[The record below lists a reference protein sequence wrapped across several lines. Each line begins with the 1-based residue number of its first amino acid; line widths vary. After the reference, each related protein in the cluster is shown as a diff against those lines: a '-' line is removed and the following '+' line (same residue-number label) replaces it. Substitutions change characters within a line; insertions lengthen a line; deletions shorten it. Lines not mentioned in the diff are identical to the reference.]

1 MWLALDQLFL
11 DAKFGLRQLGRA
23 PLVATVAVVTLAL
36 GIGLNTA
43 VFSLVHAVLLR
54 PLPYPD
60 ADRLTWIAPHHD
72 QTGQDTSG
80 SRGDFLL
87 WKQQTHLFEK
97 MAAYGTQDL
106 NLVAGGAA
114 TQERI
119 ASIGGDFWAI
129 TGARP
134 VVGRLLLDGDEQ
146 GLVLSYGLYQ
156 RRFGGRPAVI
166 GQALQIGG
174 ASFTIVGVL
183 PETFR
188 VTFPQQTAPGDEQRD
203 LDAFIALP
211 RGHEPPGRII
221 TPTSRPAPP
230 WIRVVG
236 RLRSGVG
243 VAHARSEMQALHAR
257 LQREYPRH
265 PFLIRSLRVLPLKDK
280 LGENVRVS
288 LLVLQGAVAFVL
300 LIAIANVAMLLLEQ
314 ASRRTRETAI
324 RAALGA
330 GRRRL
335 LSQFL
340 VESVVLALIA
350 GTAAVFVAYATV
362 PLLASVAP
370 FEITGVADVVVD
382 GSVLVFTLSMSLA
395 TAVLFAW
402 APIFE
407 TSRATLVSTLGG
419 TTPSAT
425 SGRTRT
431 QGLLIS
437 LEVALA
443 LLLLTAAGLMV
454 KSLWQLQ
461 SPSAG
466 FRPHGTYTMRI
477 PLSGPRYE
485 DLGQK
490 YAYIEQLLQR
500 LERMPGVE
508 AAGIAASTYN
518 LPVAVGGV
526 VPANPS
532 SPPFVAVRMVSPA
545 YLRAMGVSLARGRW
559 PTADETLDAMVVN
572 ETFARKVVPNGDPIG
587 RTIGGSFLSGTIVG
601 VVHDFAFARL
611 DGEAMPELYYP
622 WQRSPATP
630 SVVVA
635 VRMPESAVS
644 VVRDAV
650 EDLDRTQPVYQFQS
664 LEQSLAESVA
674 PRRFNMLL
682 LQVYA
687 ASAALMAL
695 VGTFGVVARSVARR
709 TRETAVRIA
718 VGARP
723 GAVVRM
729 IVRQA
734 MAYVLLGIGAGVAA
748 TLGLGQV
755 MRGLLLWRRAARC
768 ADDRRRGDRPG
779 GRRAHRL
786 LCAGGEG
793 GPGRPCHRTP
803 TGLTESFVESGVTLD
818 PVQSADTELM

>member
-80 SRGDFLL
+80 SRGDFLH

-119 ASIGGDFWAI
+119 ASIGGDFWRSRGAAGGRPSAAGRRRA
-129 TGARP
+129 GARA
-134 VVGRLLLDGDEQ
+134 VVH
-146 GLVLSYGLYQ
+146 GLYQ

-265 PFLIRSLRVLPLKDK
+265 PFLIRSFRVLPLKDK

-382 GSVLVFTLSMSLA
+382 GSVLGFTLSLSLA

-402 APIFE
+402 APIVE
-407 TSRATLVSTLGG
+407 TSRATLGSTLGG

-532 SPPFVAVRMVSPA
+532 SPPFVAVRMVSTA

-559 PTADETLDAMVVN
+559 PTAEETLDAMVVN

-635 VRMPESAVS
+635 VRMPESVVS

-650 EDLDRTQPVYQFQS
+650 EDLNRTQPVYQFQS

-709 TRETAVRIA
+709 TRRDSRADRRGRPARGRRAHDRPPGDGLRTPGHRGRRGRHAG
-718 VGARP
+718 VGAGHARS
-723 GAVVRM
+723 A
-729 IVRQA
+729 
-734 MAYVLLGIGAGVAA
+734 
-748 TLGLGQV
+748 
-755 MRGLLLWRRAARC
+755 LWRRAARC

-786 LCAGGEG
+786 RCTGGEG

-803 TGLTESFVESGVTLD
+803 TGLTESFVESGT
-818 PVQSADTELM
+818 

>member
-1 MWLALDQLFL
+1 MWLPLDQLRL

-23 PLVATVAVVTLAL
+23 PLVTAVAVVTLAL

-60 ADRLTWIAPHHD
+60 PERVLWIAPHKE
-72 QTGQDTSG
+72 GWGDTSA
-80 SRGDFLL
+80 SPGDYRI
-87 WKQQTHLFEK
+87 WRQQTRLFEK
-97 MAAYGTQDL
+97 MTAYGTQDL
-106 NLVAGGAA
+106 NLVVGGKAS
-114 TQERI
+114 QERI
-119 ASIGGDFWAI
+119 ASVGGDFWAI

-134 VVGRLLLDGDEQ
+134 VLGRLTADDEEQ
-146 GLVLSYGLYQ
+146 GLVVSYGLFQ
-156 RRFGGRPAVI
+156 RRFGGQPAAI

-174 ASFTIVGVL
+174 APFTIVGVL
-183 PETFR
+183 PQSFR
-188 VTFPQQTAPGDEQRD
+188 VTFPQHTAPGDELRD
-203 LDAFIALP
+203 LDAFISLP
-211 RGHEPPGRII
+211 PGREPPGKFIV
-221 TPTSRPAPP
+221 PTSRPAPP
-230 WIRVVG
+230 WVRVVG
-236 RLRSGVG
+236 KLRADVG
-243 VAHARSEMQALHAR
+243 VARARTEMQALHAR

-265 PFLIRSLRVLPLKDK
+265 PAMMRSLRVLPLQDK
-280 LGENVRVS
+280 LVENVRVS
-288 LLVLQGAVAFVL
+288 LLVLQGAVGFVL
-300 LIAIANVAMLLLEQ
+300 LIAIANVANLLLEQ

-324 RAALGA
+324 RAVLGA

-350 GTAAVFVAYATV
+350 GTTAVLVAYAAV
-362 PLLASVAP
+362 PVLASVAP
-370 FEITGVADVVVD
+370 FAVTGVADVAVD
-382 GSVLVFTLSMSLA
+382 GPVLLFTLLMSLA
-395 TAVLFAW
+395 TAVLFTW
-402 APIFE
+402 APVFE
-407 TSRATLVSTLGG
+407 TSRTSLLSTLGG

-425 SGRTRT
+425 SGSTRT

-461 SPSAG
+461 MHPAG
-466 FRPHGTYTMRI
+466 FRPQGTYTMRI

-485 DLGQK
+485 ELGPK

-518 LPVAVGGV
+518 IPVAVGGV
-526 VPANPS
+526 VPADPA
-532 SPPFVAVRMVSPA
+532 SPPSVAVRMVSPA
-545 YLRAMGVSLARGRW
+545 YLRAMGVSLVRGRW
-559 PTADETLDAMVVN
+559 PAAEETLDAMVVN
-572 ETFARKVVPNGDPIG
+572 ETFARKVVPNGDAIG
-587 RTIGGSFLSGTIVG
+587 RTISGSFLSGTIVG
-601 VVHDFAFARL
+601 IVHDFAFASL
-611 DGEAMPELYYP
+611 DGETAPELYYP
-622 WQRSPATP
+622 WQRSPTTP

-635 VRMPESAVS
+635 VRMPASIVS

-650 EDLDRTQPVYQFQS
+650 EDLDRTQPVYRFQS
-664 LEQSLAESVA
+664 LEESLAESVA

-682 LQVYA
+682 LQIYA

-695 VGTFGVVARSVARR
+695 VGTFGVVARSVSRR

-734 MAYVLLGIGAGVAA
+734 MAYVLLGIGAGVIA
-748 TLGLGQV
+748 TFGLGQV
-755 MRGLLLWRRAARC
+755 MRGLLHGVEPHDAPTIAVMALGLAGSAFVACCVPAARAAR
-768 ADDRRRGDRPG
+768 
-779 GRRAHRL
+779 
-786 LCAGGEG
+786 
-793 GPGRPCHRTP
+793 
-803 TGLTESFVESGVTLD
+803 VD
-818 PVQSADTELM
+818 PVVALRED

>member
-1 MWLALDQLFL
+1 M
-11 DAKFGLRQLGRA
+11 
-23 PLVATVAVVTLAL
+23 
-36 GIGLNTA
+36 
-43 VFSLVHAVLLR
+43 
-54 PLPYPD
+54 
-60 ADRLTWIAPHHD
+60 
-72 QTGQDTSG
+72 
-80 SRGDFLL
+80 
-87 WKQQTHLFEK
+87 
-97 MAAYGTQDL
+97 
-106 NLVAGGAA
+106 
-114 TQERI
+114 
-119 ASIGGDFWAI
+119 
-129 TGARP
+129 
-134 VVGRLLLDGDEQ
+134 
-146 GLVLSYGLYQ
+146 
-156 RRFGGRPAVI
+156 
-166 GQALQIGG
+166 
-174 ASFTIVGVL
+174 
-183 PETFR
+183 
-188 VTFPQQTAPGDEQRD
+188 
-203 LDAFIALP
+203 
-211 RGHEPPGRII
+211 
-221 TPTSRPAPP
+221 
-230 WIRVVG
+230 
-236 RLRSGVG
+236 
-243 VAHARSEMQALHAR
+243 
-257 LQREYPRH
+257 
-265 PFLIRSLRVLPLKDK
+265 
-280 LGENVRVS
+280 
-288 LLVLQGAVAFVL
+288 
-300 LIAIANVAMLLLEQ
+300 
-314 ASRRTRETAI
+314 
-324 RAALGA
+324 
-330 GRRRL
+330 
-335 LSQFL
+335 
-340 VESVVLALIA
+340 
-350 GTAAVFVAYATV
+350 
-362 PLLASVAP
+362 
-370 FEITGVADVVVD
+370 
-382 GSVLVFTLSMSLA
+382 
-395 TAVLFAW
+395 
-402 APIFE
+402 
-407 TSRATLVSTLGG
+407 
-419 TTPSAT
+419 
-425 SGRTRT
+425 
-431 QGLLIS
+431 IS

-461 SPSAG
+461 SPPAG

-490 YAYIEQLLQR
+490 SRYIEQLLQR

-532 SPPFVAVRMVSPA
+532 SPPFLAVRMVSPA

-755 MRGLLLWRRAARC
+755 MRGLLHGVEPHDAPTIAVVAIGLAGAALIACCVPAARAAR
-768 ADDRRRGDRPG
+768 
-779 GRRAHRL
+779 
-786 LCAGGEG
+786 
-793 GPGRPCHRTP
+793 
-803 TGLTESFVESGVTLD
+803 VD
-818 PVQSADTELM
+818 PVIALRQD